1 MDATPE
7 ELNKNFEK
15 LQRLASQLSKDFSS
29 LNLRNISEDAA
40 TVKELLAAWQTEL
53 DESRDNIDSV
63 SASFKDVVQQISK
76 SNIGLNVARSS
87 FSKLS
92 RLAEEISFHQAG
104 INKLNL
110 KDLQSIS
117 NKIEKEQKLLAINDS
132 TLKIRKAE
140 LLFQQRQKPLTDS
153 QLKELKR
160 INEAIAESANI
171 VNGSNSAYQ
180 DLQTTIASITEEQNV
195 FNSKLGISGHLMDGL
210 GSAFTKLG
218 FGGLSGQLGF
228 DDAKKKMDEI
238 ASIQSKQQLLAEEV
252 GNLNRKNL
260 SVTQIRAGFGGKELL
275 EKQKILDLTNAQVVS
290 LGATNGKLS
299 VMGAGIKSMGSSIR
313 KNLSDPLTLITFVI
327 TQMGKALISSD
338 KATGVLAK
346 GMNITYSE
354 ASNVRQ
360 ELNQIAALSSD
371 VALNTRGLQES
382 LVAVNSALGTNGMLA
397 KDDLITFTKLREQ
410 AGMTNEE
417 ILGMQ
422 KYSMA
427 VGGSLED
434 NVASFQAS
442 AKAASFQNGVAIN
455 TKALMADM
463 ANVSNRTKLSIE
475 GGAAGL
481 AKAAISAKLMGGN
494 LEKVASAADQLLQ
507 FESSIENELS
517 AELLIGKDLT
527 LEKARQAALNNDM
540 ATVAEEIT
548 RQAGSAADFGNRN
561 RIQQEAMAKA
571 VGMSADGLAD
581 MLVEQEAL
589 KSVGH
594 ALNDQEKEAFEAAKS
609 KYGAEK
615 AAQMLKEGQLD
626 SMVQQQ
632 SVQERLNQSME
643 KMQEVLVGI
652 ADPILAIVSPLM
664 NLVSTV
670 LPAIN
675 FLLSPLIEGFS
686 LIGKLVGGFINGLKE
701 GNPIIVAITAA
712 LVAMKA
718 QTIMT
723 AIFSIFDSLA
733 KIPFGL
739 GLPLAGVAV
748 AGMISLAHSSSKK
761 GNDIMSP
768 GESGGGYGKRTLMGP
783 EGTIQLND
791 KDTVIAGT
799 NLFDKADDMVQKPQG
814 AISVSNKTSPKKEK
828 QQDPNTGINA
838 RLDALISATGRVN
851 SISTLKIQ

>member
-1 MDATPE
+1 MANPSKAEIDYIKNSLKDIEILYQKLKGINPFQGMKAKTIAESSSEVERLKDALDNARDAVSDIEGGSGDLFKSWKAIADEVKDYRFNINAAKGTVSKIND
-7 ELNKNFEK
+7 LSEK
-15 LQRLASQLSKDFSS
+15 LKNHQNRTNVLSSKDLYSIKSKLELQKSTLVENSKS
-29 LNLRNISEDAA
+29 LEKNISELKQKKLSNSLNAA
-40 TVKELLAAWQTEL
+40 GLSQLITAE
-53 DESRDNIDSV
+53 NIYN
-63 SASFKDVVQQISK
+63 
-76 SNIGLNVARSS
+76 NITQGLNENNG
-87 FSKLS
+87 L
-92 RLAEEISFHQAG
+92 
-104 INKLNL
+104 
-110 KDLQSIS
+110 
-117 NKIEKEQKLLAINDS
+117 
-132 TLKIRKAE
+132 
-140 LLFQQRQKPLTDS
+140 
-153 QLKELKR
+153 LKR
-160 INEAIAESANI
+160 ITDEAQKEANTREEIEKSLGITGGLLKGISKIPFLKDIINTEKILKAANDEIENSKSGVKGLKAGFKEMKSQVIEGLTNPANI
-171 VNGSNSAYQ
+171 A
-180 DLQTTIASITEEQNV
+180 L
-195 FNSKLGISGHLMDGL
+195 
-210 GSAFTKLG
+210 FT
-218 FGGLSGQLGF
+218 
-228 DDAKKKMDEI
+228 
-238 ASIQSKQQLLAEEV
+238 
-252 GNLNRKNL
+252 
-260 SVTQIRAGFGGKELL
+260 
-275 EKQKILDLTNAQVVS
+275 
-290 LGATNGKLS
+290 
-299 VMGAGIKSMGSSIR
+299 
-313 KNLSDPLTLITFVI
+313 I
-327 TQMGKALISSD
+327 TQMGKALLSSD

>member
-1 MDATPE
+1 MANPSKAEIDYIKNSLKDIEILYQKLKGINPFQGMKAKTIAESSSEVERLKDALDNARDAVSDIEGGSGDLFKSWKAIADEVKDYRFNINAAKGTVSKIND
-7 ELNKNFEK
+7 LSEK
-15 LQRLASQLSKDFSS
+15 LKDHHNRTNVLSSKDLYSIKSKLELQKSTLVENSKS
-29 LNLRNISEDAA
+29 LEKNISELKQKKLSNSLNAA
-40 TVKELLAAWQTEL
+40 GLSQLITAE
-53 DESRDNIDSV
+53 NIYN
-63 SASFKDVVQQISK
+63 
-76 SNIGLNVARSS
+76 NITQGLNENNG
-87 FSKLS
+87 L
-92 RLAEEISFHQAG
+92 
-104 INKLNL
+104 
-110 KDLQSIS
+110 
-117 NKIEKEQKLLAINDS
+117 
-132 TLKIRKAE
+132 
-140 LLFQQRQKPLTDS
+140 
-153 QLKELKR
+153 LKR
-160 INEAIAESANI
+160 ITDEAQKEANTREEIEKSLGITGGLLKGISKIPFLKDIINTEKILKAANDEIENSKSGVKGLKAGFKEMKSQVIEGLTNPANI
-171 VNGSNSAYQ
+171 A
-180 DLQTTIASITEEQNV
+180 L
-195 FNSKLGISGHLMDGL
+195 
-210 GSAFTKLG
+210 FT
-218 FGGLSGQLGF
+218 
-228 DDAKKKMDEI
+228 
-238 ASIQSKQQLLAEEV
+238 
-252 GNLNRKNL
+252 
-260 SVTQIRAGFGGKELL
+260 
-275 EKQKILDLTNAQVVS
+275 
-290 LGATNGKLS
+290 
-299 VMGAGIKSMGSSIR
+299 
-313 KNLSDPLTLITFVI
+313 I
-327 TQMGKALISSD
+327 TQMGKALLSSD

-360 ELNQIAALSSD
+360 ELNQIAALSGD